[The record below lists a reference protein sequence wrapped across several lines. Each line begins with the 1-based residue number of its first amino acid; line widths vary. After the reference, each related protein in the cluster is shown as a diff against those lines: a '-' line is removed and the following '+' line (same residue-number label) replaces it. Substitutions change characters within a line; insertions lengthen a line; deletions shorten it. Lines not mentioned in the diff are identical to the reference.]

1 MTPPYFGYYGQKK
14 TKSAE
19 KFSSDDR
26 MARGGGFEPPWDK
39 SHWISNPTQ
48 WPDYATP
55 ARILRLTG
63 DISQLR

>member
-1 MTPPYFGYYGQKK
+1 
-14 TKSAE
+14 
-19 KFSSDDR
+19 

-55 ARILRLTG
+55 ASSSRQTG
-63 DISQLR
+63 HIRQLRPNTNIKVTMQMRNCEY

>member
-1 MTPPYFGYYGQKK
+1 
-14 TKSAE
+14 
-19 KFSSDDR
+19 

-55 ARILRLTG
+55 ALNFHERSTILGARLG
-63 DISQLR
+63 IVYECS

>member
-1 MTPPYFGYYGQKK
+1 
-14 TKSAE
+14 
-19 KFSSDDR
+19 

-55 ARILRLTG
+55 ARIFRLTG
-63 DISQLR
+63 HIRQLR

>member
-1 MTPPYFGYYGQKK
+1 
-14 TKSAE
+14 
-19 KFSSDDR
+19 

-55 ARILRLTG
+55 ANSSRQTG
-63 DISQLR
+63 HIRQLPRSPNH

>member
-1 MTPPYFGYYGQKK
+1 
-14 TKSAE
+14 
-19 KFSSDDR
+19 

-55 ARILRLTG
+55 AISSRPTG
-63 DISQLR
+63 HIRQLRPNTNIKVTM

>member
-1 MTPPYFGYYGQKK
+1 
-14 TKSAE
+14 
-19 KFSSDDR
+19 

-55 ARILRLTG
+55 ANLSRQTARIRQLRLGTN
-63 DISQLR
+63 IKVTMQMLNREY